1 MDIQEKD
8 RPSRFGRI
16 LGLDLARGAAILG
29 MIVVNFKTT
38 MALGKEGPP
47 WLVATTGLVDGRA
60 AATFVVLAGVGMSLM
75 SRRARE
81 SDDSQAM
88 RRIRRTLW
96 RRSAV
101 LFVGGL
107 AFATI
112 WPPDILHYYGVYIAL
127 GTLLLTAQDRIL
139 PAISSAL
146 VFAFPILLLI
156 FDYERGW
163 DWSTLTYTELWT
175 PAGFLRHLF
184 FNGFH
189 PVIPWAA
196 FLVFGLWLGRQ
207 DLRNASQRR
216 ALATRAAMLAVLV
229 EGLSYALV
237 RAASEELGAED
248 ASLLLGSGM
257 IPPLPFY
264 LLAGAG
270 TAVVVICLSIELQER
285 RPDLWICR
293 GLIATGRLALSH
305 YVIHVVLG
313 MGMLQAMGLLEGQSF
328 VFAVQSA
335 LIWCGVTVGLSLL
348 WCANFHRGPFERL
361 LRSVDPRP
369 SPRRGDVG

>member
-8 RPSRFGRI
+8 RPSKFGRI

-29 MIVVNFKTT
+29 MIVVNYKTT

-47 WLVATTGLVDGRA
+47 WLVAVTGLVDGRA
-60 AATFVVLAGVGMSLM
+60 AATFVVLAGVGISLM

-81 SDDSQAM
+81 WDDSEAM
-88 RRIRRTLW
+88 SHIRKTLW

-101 LFVGGL
+101 LFAGGL

-127 GTLLLTAQDRIL
+127 GALLLTVKDRVL
-139 PAISSAL
+139 PAISLSV
-146 VFAFPILLLI
+146 VFAFPVLLLI

-163 DWSTLTYTELWT
+163 DWSTLTYTEFWT
-175 PAGFLRHLF
+175 PAGFFRHLF

-207 DLRNASQRR
+207 DLRNVALRR
-216 ALATRAAMLAVLV
+216 ALATQAAMLVVLV

-237 RAASEELGAED
+237 RAATPELGAED

-264 LLAGAG
+264 LLAGTG
-270 TAVVVICLSIELQER
+270 SAVVVICLSIELQER
-285 RPDLWICR
+285 WPNLWICR
-293 GLIATGRLALSH
+293 SLIATGQLALSH

-313 MGMLQAMGLLEGQSF
+313 MGILEAMGRLEGQSF

-335 LIWCGVTVGLSLL
+335 LVWCGVTVGLSVA
-348 WCANFHRGPFERL
+348 WRAYFRRGPFELL

-369 SPRRGDVG
+369 LADPRS